1 MIKPIINKL
10 NTFINESGGYK
21 GFLIIVVVIIILGV
35 ALMMLQKYWVKKEWN
50 ALKTEIEKQERKDSR
65 PGLKAKANAKAGG
78 SGLSFEPEESLA
90 SEDADFKKRTKDQA
104 GFEKNQR
111 KTASRVD
118 NLIRNGDLHFEY
130 HQYSEAAYLYE
141 KLTNEKS
148 VFKNSDKVLSRLAE
162 CYFNLEDY
170 DSASKTY
177 RKINN
182 EYFNSPFRLG
192 AQLGLGKSLVLLGN
206 YSEARRILYTLVGQ
220 EALYKEVEDQ
230 EKIID
235 AYYNIADSYIKQ
247 AKENIDKGL
256 VN

>member
-1 MIKPIINKL
+1 MIKPVIDKL
-10 NTFINESGGYK
+10 NKFINESGGYK
-21 GFLIIVVVIIILGV
+21 GFLIIIVVIVILV
-35 ALMMLQKYWVKKEWN
+35 FVLMMLQKNWIKKEWN
-50 ALKTEIEKQERKDSR
+50 ALKTEIEKQEKKDSR
-65 PGLKAKANAKAGG
+65 PGLHATKK
-78 SGLSFEPEESLA
+78 SGPSSEPKKSLA
-90 SEDADFKKRTKDQA
+90 SENADFKKRTKDQA

-111 KTASRVD
+111 KTASRVN

-130 HQYSEAAYLYE
+130 QQYSEAAYLYE
-141 KLTNEKS
+141 KLTNERS

-182 EYFNSPFRLG
+182 EYFNSPYSLS

-220 EALYKEVEDQ
+220 EALYKEAEEQ

-235 AYYNIADSYIKQ
+235 AYYDIADSYIKQ
-247 AKENIDKGL
+247 AKESLNKDL